1 MNEYGLW
8 KLKKLEEEKAVQLIY
23 LEQLKE
29 EFKEMERK
37 AERKK

>member
-8 KLKKLEEEKAVQLIY
+8 KLKKLEEEKAVQLIER
-23 LEQLKE
+23 EQLKE

-37 AERKK
+37 TKREK